1 MKNFTYH
8 VPTKVVFGSDRER
21 EVGQLLRKEGAHK
34 VLIIHDR
41 QCSQCHGLLERVQAS
56 LDEAG
61 ILYNDIGGVYP
72 PPTRRKANEGIALGR
87 IEDVDFI
94 LALGGPA
101 VVNLA
106 KVIAI
111 GIVND
116 GDIWDYFTRERVA
129 EDVLPVGVISTTMAG
144 SGEMSAVT
152 HLTNKVQ
159 RVSRI
164 INVVGARPRFAIM
177 NPMLTYPLSKAELYS
192 GISEIMIM
200 TMEHYFTHNSTME
213 LTDNIC
219 EALLRVLIRNAQTIL
234 TEMNNYDARANVMWA
249 SALAHNDLTGS
260 GNGEADITV
269 HELQK
274 ELLGL
279 YNISSGVGM
288 AAVWCAWSR
297 YVYTADV
304 HRFYRYGRTVWNI
317 ERDFGTQEEI
327 ALEGIRFTE
336 EFFAQI
342 DMLGPVASQEVRDIE
357 FNLEELTDRAMAGRP
372 QLGSFKVLT
381 RDDVQRIYADAV
393 EYLKNYQPVSQ
404 LRPTV
409 SPMTE

>member
-34 VLIIHDR
+34 VLIIHGR

-177 NPMLTYPLSKAELYS
+177 NPMPLYS
-192 GISEIMIM
+192 SAFQSG
-200 TMEHYFTHNSTME
+200 TVQRHF
-213 LTDNIC
+213 
-219 EALLRVLIRNAQTIL
+219 R
-234 TEMNNYDARANVMWA
+234 NYD
-249 SALAHNDLTGS
+249 HDDGT
-260 GNGEADITV
+260 
-269 HELQK
+269 
-274 ELLGL
+274 LL
-279 YNISSGVGM
+279 
-288 AAVWCAWSR
+288 
-297 YVYTADV
+297 
-304 HRFYRYGRTVWNI
+304 
-317 ERDFGTQEEI
+317 
-327 ALEGIRFTE
+327 
-336 EFFAQI
+336 
-342 DMLGPVASQEVRDIE
+342 
-357 FNLEELTDRAMAGRP
+357 
-372 QLGSFKVLT
+372 
-381 RDDVQRIYADAV
+381 YA
-393 EYLKNYQPVSQ
+393 
-404 LRPTV
+404 
-409 SPMTE
+409 